1 MVLAIGMRGV
11 LHLLISVMFLLGVA
25 STGAAQT
32 APASTPSAATTAQP
46 PAEVRQIL
54 DLMQTPQVKEWMAAQ
69 TRAQPQPTTTPAE
82 TGEVSALSELVDHAR
97 RHVEMVSDAAM
108 AIPEEVAS
116 ASDIVEREVAPAG
129 WVLITTEVLVLFL
142 AGAVVELLFRV
153 VVPKPRV
160 RQSDD
165 EVMTVAHHATANLF
179 YRIVPAVVFAA
190 ATLVPLLA
198 FNWPPITRSMA
209 IAIAIALIVAR
220 VAVALGRLLVALVT
234 LPRADGERQVSRAKA
249 LFWFRRCALF
259 VIYFAFGWAAIQLLV
274 PLGFSEGA
282 RYFVGYIL
290 GLGLFAIAVEAV
302 WSRPV
307 EDGEHRSLTLSW
319 GLTIYFGLL
328 WLLWVTGF
336 NLLLWIGIYAVLLP
350 RALTVATL
358 AVRSLHQAEAG
369 VLAQRRIATV
379 LLDRGVRAIIIA
391 AAAFWFGRMLG
402 LAADRMAAGET
413 MIDRIARGAIGGIV
427 ILLAA
432 DLLWHLAR
440 AYINGKLDESRV
452 DGAAT
457 DEEKARRARLQTLL
471 PIFRN
476 ILAVIIAVIAVLMVL
491 SGLGVQI
498 APLIAGAGVVGVAVG
513 FGAQTIVKDVISG
526 MFYLWDDAFRVGEYI
541 ESGSHKGVVEAFSLR
556 SVKLRH
562 HRGPLTT
569 VPFGELGAVKNL
581 NRDWTIDKITLNV
594 TYDTDLVKAKK
605 VIKQIGQQLLDN
617 PDYSPHIIETLKMKG
632 VEQFG
637 EFAIVIR
644 LAMMTKPGEQF
655 VIRRNALAMIR
666 NAFKENGIEF
676 AVPTVQVSGE
686 GHEAEARAAAARH
699 TAQRSAGPEE
709 PAI

>member
-1 MVLAIGMRGV
+1 MGLVFGVAGVLQWLVSTVFVLA
-11 LHLLISVMFLLGVA
+11 LA
-25 STGAAQT
+25 GAALAQN
-32 APASTPSAATTAQP
+32 APSPATPAAQP
-46 PAEVRQIL
+46 PAEVRQML
-54 DLMQTPQVKEWMAAQ
+54 ELMQTPQVKAWMATQMQA
-69 TRAQPQPTTTPAE
+69 APAAE
-82 TGEVSALSELVDHAR
+82 VEDGEMSALSDLVGHAR
-97 RHVEMVSDAAM
+97 RHVEMVSAAAM
-108 AIPEEVAS
+108 KLPEEAET
-116 ASDIVEREVAPAG
+116 ATQIVETEVAPTG
-129 WVLITTEVLVLFL
+129 WVLITAEVAALFL
-142 AGAVVELLFRV
+142 TGAIVELLFRII
-153 VVPKPRV
+153 VPKPRI
-160 RQSDD
+160 RRSDD
-165 EVMTVAHHATANLF
+165 EVVTVAHHATANLL
-179 YRIVPAVVFAA
+179 YRIVPALVFAM

-220 VAVALGRLLVALVT
+220 FAVALGRLLVALVT
-234 LPRADGERQVSRAKA
+234 LPRADGERQTSRAKA

-259 VIYFAFGWAAIQLLV
+259 AIYFAFGWAAIQLMA
-274 PLGFSEGA
+274 PLGFSQGA
-282 RYFVGYIL
+282 RYFIGYIL

-307 EDGEHRSLTLSW
+307 EEGEHRSFTLSW
-319 GLTIYFGLL
+319 GLTLYFALL
-328 WLLWVTGF
+328 WILWVTGF
-336 NLLLWIGIYAVLLP
+336 NLALWIGIYAVLLP

-358 AVRSLHQAEAG
+358 AVRSLHQAEASLLG
-369 VLAQRRIATV
+369 QRRMATV
-379 LLDRGVRAIIIA
+379 LLDRGVRAIIIT
-391 AAAFWFGRMLG
+391 AAAFWFGRVLG
-402 LAADRMAAGET
+402 LVADRMAAGET
-413 MIDRIARGAIGGIV
+413 MVDRIARGAIGGIV

-440 AYINGKLDESRV
+440 AYINGKLDDSRL

-476 ILAVIIAVIAVLMVL
+476 ILAVVIAVIAALMVL
-491 SGLGVQI
+491 SGLGIQI

-605 VIKQIGQQLLDN
+605 VIKQIGQQLLEN

-676 AVPTVQVSGE
+676 AVPTVQVSSE
-686 GHEAEARAAAARH
+686 GHEAEAHAAAARH
-699 TAQRSAGPEE
+699 LSQRASSDE
-709 PAI
+709 PAA

>member
-1 MVLAIGMRGV
+1 MMQ
-11 LHLLISVMFLLGVA
+11 LLISMAFALA
-25 STGAAQT
+25 MATSAAAQT
-32 APASTPSAATTAQP
+32 ANPPSPPSTPTTSAAQP

-54 DLMQTPQVKEWMAAQ
+54 ELMQTPQVKEWMATQMKA
-69 TRAQPQPTTTPAE
+69 APTATLTEA
-82 TGEVSALSELVDHAR
+82 GEMSALSELVGHAR
-97 RHVEMVSDAAM
+97 RHVEMVSGAAM
-108 AIPEEVAS
+108 EFPGEVETAS
-116 ASDIVEREVAPAG
+116 EVVEREVAPTG
-129 WVLITTEVLVLFL
+129 WLLITTEVIALFIT
-142 AGAVVELLFRV
+142 GAIVELLFRLI
-153 VVPKPRV
+153 VPKPRI
-160 RQSDD
+160 RRTDD
-165 EVMTVAHHATANLF
+165 EVVTVAHHAAANLL
-179 YRIVPAVVFAA
+179 YRVVPAIVFAM

-209 IAIAIALIVAR
+209 IAIAVALIVAR
-220 VAVALGRLLVALVT
+220 FTVALGRLLVALVT
-234 LPRADGERQVSRAKA
+234 LPRADGERQISRARG
-249 LFWFRRCALF
+249 LFWFRRCATF
-259 VIYFAFGWAAIQLLV
+259 AIYFAFGWAVIQLMV

-290 GLGLFAIAVEAV
+290 GIGLFAIAVEAI
-302 WSRPV
+302 WHRPV
-307 EDGEHRSLTLSW
+307 EEGEHRSFTVSW
-319 GLTIYFGLL
+319 GLTLYFAFL
-328 WLLWVTGF
+328 WLLWVSGF
-336 NLLLWIGIYAVLLP
+336 NLLLWLGIYAVLLP
-350 RALTVATL
+350 RALSVATL

-369 VLAQRRIATV
+369 FLAGRRIATV
-379 LLDRGVRAIIIA
+379 LLDRGVRALIIT
-391 AAAFWFGRMLG
+391 AAAFWLGRMIG

-413 MIDRIARGAIGGIV
+413 MLDRLARGAIGGIV

-440 AYINGKLDESRV
+440 AYINGKLDDSRIE
-452 DGAAT
+452 GAIT
-457 DEEKARRARLQTLL
+457 DEEKASRARLQTLL

-476 ILAVIIAVIAVLMVL
+476 ILAVVIAVIAVLMVL
-491 SGLGVQI
+491 SGLGVEI
-498 APLIAGAGVVGVAVG
+498 GPLIAGAGVVGVAVG

-556 SVKLRH
+556 SVRLRH

-569 VPFGELGAVKNL
+569 VPFGELGAVRNL

-676 AVPTVQVSGE
+676 AVPTVQVSSE
-686 GHEAEARAAAARH
+686 GHESEAHAAAARH
-699 TAQRSAGPEE
+699 LSQRSNSDE
-709 PAI
+709 PAA

>member
-1 MVLAIGMRGV
+1 MMGPAIGARGMMQ
-11 LHLLISVMFLLGVA
+11 LLMSMMFLFAFAGA
-25 STGAAQT
+25 SAAQT
-32 APASTPSAATTAQP
+32 APASTPAATTAAQP

-54 DLMQTPQVKEWMAAQ
+54 ELMQKPQVKEWMATQ
-69 TRAQPQPTTTPAE
+69 TKPAPTAPTQPP
-82 TGEVSALSELVDHAR
+82 TGEMSALSDLLGHAR

-108 AIPEEVAS
+108 EFPGEVES
-116 ASDIVEREVAPAG
+116 ASEVVEQEVAPSG
-129 WVLITTEVLVLFL
+129 WLLITAEVVALFL
-142 AGAVVELLFRV
+142 AGLAVELVFRLI
-153 VVPKPRV
+153 VPKPRI
-160 RQSDD
+160 RQTDD
-165 EVMTVAHHATANLF
+165 GAVTVAHHATANLL
-179 YRIVPAVVFAA
+179 YRIVPAIVFAI

-198 FNWPPITRSMA
+198 FSWPPITRSMA

-220 VAVALGRLLVALVT
+220 FTVALGRLLVALVT
-234 LPRADGERQVSRAKA
+234 LPRADGERQISRARA
-249 LFWFRRCALF
+249 LFWFRRCVVF
-259 VIYFAFGWAAIQLLV
+259 VIYFAFGWAVIQLMA

-307 EDGEHRSLTLSW
+307 EEGQHRSLSLSW
-319 GLTIYFGLL
+319 GLTLYFGLL
-328 WLLWVTGF
+328 WLLWVSGF
-336 NLLLWIGIYAVLLP
+336 NVLLWIGIYVVLLP
-350 RALTVATL
+350 RALSVATL

-369 VLAQRRIATV
+369 FLAGRRIATV
-379 LLDRGVRAIIIA
+379 LLDRGVRALIIA
-391 AAAFWFGRMLG
+391 VAAFWLGRMIG

-440 AYINGKLDESRV
+440 AYINGKLDDSRI
-452 DGAAT
+452 DGALT
-457 DEEKARRARLQTLL
+457 DEDKASRARLQTLL

-476 ILAVIIAVIAVLMVL
+476 ILAVVIAVIAVLMVL
-491 SGLGVQI
+491 SGLGVEI
-498 APLIAGAGVVGVAVG
+498 GPLIAGAGVVGVAVG

-556 SVKLRH
+556 SVRLRH

-594 TYDTDLVKAKK
+594 TYDTDLVKVKK

-637 EFAIVIR
+637 DFAIVIR

-676 AVPTVQVSGE
+676 AVPTVQVSSE
-686 GHEAEARAAAARH
+686 SHEADHAAAARH
-699 TAQRSAGPEE
+699 LSQLSGSGE
-709 PAI
+709 PAA

>member
-1 MVLAIGMRGV
+1 MGLAIGARGILQLLTPISFV
-11 LHLLISVMFLLGVA
+11 LAVA
-25 STGAAQT
+25 GAAIAQT
-32 APASTPSAATTAQP
+32 ANPPSAPPSTTAAQP
-46 PAEVRQIL
+46 PAEVRQML
-54 DLMQTPQVKEWMAAQ
+54 ELMQTPQVKEWMATQMKA
-69 TRAQPQPTTTPAE
+69 APTATQAE
-82 TGEVSALSELVDHAR
+82 TAEVSALSELVGHAR

-108 AIPEEVAS
+108 AIPDEVAS
-116 ASDIVEREVAPAG
+116 ASDIVEHEVAPSG
-129 WVLITTEVLVLFL
+129 WVLITTEVVVLFL
-142 AGAVVELLFRV
+142 AGALVELLFRI
-153 VVPKPRV
+153 VVPKPKI

-179 YRIVPAVVFAA
+179 YRIVPAVVFAV

-220 VAVALGRLLVALVT
+220 FALALGRLLVALVT
-234 LPRADGERQVSRAKA
+234 LPRADGERQISRAKA

-259 VIYFAFGWAAIQLLV
+259 VIYFAFGWAAIQV
-274 PLGFSEGA
+274 MIPLGFSDGA
-282 RYFVGYIL
+282 RYFVAYIL
-290 GLGLFAIAVEAV
+290 GLGLFVIAVEAV

-307 EDGEHRSLTLSW
+307 EEGEHRSLTLSW
-319 GLTIYFGLL
+319 GLTFYFGLL
-328 WLLWVTGF
+328 WVLWVTGF
-336 NLLLWIGIYAVLLP
+336 NLLLWIGIYTVLLP
-350 RALTVATL
+350 RALAVATL
-358 AVRSLHQAEAG
+358 AVRSLHRAEAG
-369 VLAQRRIATV
+369 LLAQRRIATV
-379 LLDRGVRAIIIA
+379 LLDRGVRALIIT

-413 MIDRIARGAIGGIV
+413 MVDRIARGAIGGIV

-440 AYINGKLDESRV
+440 AYINGKLDEARV

-676 AVPTVQVSGE
+676 AVPTVQVSSE
-686 GHEAEARAAAARH
+686 GHEADARAAAARH
-699 TAQRSAGPEE
+699 LSQRPSSEE
-709 PAI
+709 PAV

>member
-1 MVLAIGMRGV
+1 MGLAIGARGI
-11 LHLLISVMFLLGVA
+11 LHLLISITFVLALA
-25 STGAAQT
+25 GAAIAQT
-32 APASTPSAATTAQP
+32 ANPPSAPSSATAAQP
-46 PAEVRQIL
+46 PAEVRQML
-54 DLMQTPQVKEWMAAQ
+54 ELMQTPQVKEWMATQMKA
-69 TRAQPQPTTTPAE
+69 APTSTQAE
-82 TGEVSALSELVDHAR
+82 TAEVSALSELVGQAR
-97 RHVEMVSDAAM
+97 RHVEMVSDAAL
-108 AIPEEVAS
+108 AIPDEVAS
-116 ASDIVEREVAPAG
+116 ASDIVEREVAPSG
-129 WVLITTEVLVLFL
+129 WVLITTEVVMLFL
-142 AGAVVELLFRV
+142 AGALVELLFRI
-153 VVPKPRV
+153 VVPKPQI

-179 YRIVPAVVFAA
+179 YRIVPAVVFAV

-220 VAVALGRLLVALVT
+220 FAVASGRLLVALVT
-234 LPRADGERQVSRAKA
+234 LPRADGERQISRAKA

-259 VIYFAFGWAAIQLLV
+259 LIYFAFGWAAIQVMV
-274 PLGFSEGA
+274 PLGFSDGA
-282 RYFVGYIL
+282 RYFVAYIL

-307 EDGEHRSLTLSW
+307 EEGEHRSLTLSW
-319 GLTIYFGLL
+319 ALTIYFGLL
-328 WLLWVTGF
+328 WVLWVTGF

-350 RALTVATL
+350 RALAVATL
-358 AVRSLHQAEAG
+358 AVRSLHRAEAG
-369 VLAQRRIATV
+369 LLAKRTIATV
-379 LLDRGVRAIIIA
+379 LLDRGVRALIIT

-402 LAADRMAAGET
+402 LAADRMAAGE
-413 MIDRIARGAIGGIV
+413 MMVDRIARGAIGGIV

-440 AYINGKLDESRV
+440 AYINGKLDEARV

-676 AVPTVQVSGE
+676 AVPTVQVSSE
-686 GHEAEARAAAARH
+686 GHEADARAAAASRLS
-699 TAQRSAGPEE
+699 QRPSSEE
-709 PAI
+709 PAV

>member
-1 MVLAIGMRGV
+1 MGFAIGARGMLQRLILAVFVLA
-11 LHLLISVMFLLGVA
+11 VA
-25 STGAAQT
+25 GAAVAQT
-32 APASTPSAATTAQP
+32 ATPPSAPPATTAAQA
-46 PAEVRQIL
+46 PAEVRQML
-54 DLMQTPQVKEWMAAQ
+54 ELMQTPQVKEWMATQMKAAPTPTQ
-69 TRAQPQPTTTPAE
+69 TEA
-82 TGEVSALSELVDHAR
+82 GEMSALSELVDHAR

-108 AIPEEVAS
+108 ELPGEVES
-116 ASDIVEREVAPAG
+116 ASDIVEREVAPTG
-129 WVLITTEVLVLFL
+129 WVLITTKVIALFL
-142 AGAVVELLFRV
+142 TGAVVELLFRLI
-153 VVPKPRV
+153 VPKPRI
-160 RQSDD
+160 RRTDD
-165 EVMTVAHHATANLF
+165 EVVTVAHHATTNLL
-179 YRIVPAVVFAA
+179 YRIVPAIVFSM

-209 IAIAIALIVAR
+209 IAIAIALVVAR
-220 VAVALGRLLVALVT
+220 FTVAFGRLLVALAT
-234 LPRADGERQVSRAKA
+234 LPRADGERQISRAQA
-249 LFWFRRCALF
+249 LFWFRHCALF
-259 VIYFAFGWAAIQLLV
+259 VIYFAFGWAAIQLMV

-282 RYFVGYIL
+282 RYFVAYIL
-290 GLGLFAIAVEAV
+290 GIGLFAIAVEAV

-307 EDGEHRSLTLSW
+307 EEGQHRSISVSW
-319 GLTIYFGLL
+319 GLTLYFALL
-328 WLLWVTGF
+328 WILWVSGF
-336 NLLLWIGIYAVLLP
+336 NLLLWLGIYAVLLP
-350 RALTVATL
+350 RALSVATL

-369 VLAQRRIATV
+369 FLAGRRIATV
-379 LLDRGVRAIIIA
+379 LLDRGVRALIIT
-391 AAAFWFGRMLG
+391 AAAFWFGRMIG
-402 LAADRMAAGET
+402 LVADRMAAGET
-413 MIDRIARGAIGGIV
+413 MIDRLARGAIGGIV

-440 AYINGKLDESRV
+440 AYINGKLDDSRIE
-452 DGAAT
+452 GAMT
-457 DEEKARRARLQTLL
+457 DEERASRARLQTLL

-476 ILAVIIAVIAVLMVL
+476 ILAVVIAVIAVLMVL

-498 APLIAGAGVVGVAVG
+498 GPLIAGAGVVGVAVG

-556 SVKLRH
+556 SVRLRH

-676 AVPTVQVSGE
+676 AVPTVQVSSE
-686 GHEAEARAAAARH
+686 GHDAEAHAAAARH
-699 TAQRSAGPEE
+699 LSQRPSSDE
-709 PAI
+709 PAV

>member
-1 MVLAIGMRGV
+1 ML
-11 LHLLISVMFLLGVA
+11 
-25 STGAAQT
+25 
-32 APASTPSAATTAQP
+32 
-46 PAEVRQIL
+46 E
-54 DLMQTPQVKEWMAAQ
+54 LMQTPQVKEWMATQMKA
-69 TRAQPQPTTTPAE
+69 APTATQAE
-82 TGEVSALSELVDHAR
+82 TAEVSALSELVGHAR

-108 AIPEEVAS
+108 AIPDEVAS
-116 ASDIVEREVAPAG
+116 ASDIVEHEVAPSG
-129 WVLITTEVLVLFL
+129 WVLITTEVVVLFL
-142 AGAVVELLFRV
+142 AGALVELLFRI
-153 VVPKPRV
+153 VVPKPKI

-179 YRIVPAVVFAA
+179 YRIVPAVVFAV

-220 VAVALGRLLVALVT
+220 FALALGRLLVALVT
-234 LPRADGERQVSRAKA
+234 LPRADGERQISRAKA

-259 VIYFAFGWAAIQLLV
+259 VIYFAFGWAAIQV
-274 PLGFSEGA
+274 MIPLGFSDGA
-282 RYFVGYIL
+282 RYFVAYIL
-290 GLGLFAIAVEAV
+290 GLGLFVIAVEAV

-307 EDGEHRSLTLSW
+307 EEGEHRSLTLSW
-319 GLTIYFGLL
+319 GLTFYFGLL
-328 WLLWVTGF
+328 WVLWVTGF
-336 NLLLWIGIYAVLLP
+336 NLLLWIGIYTVLLP
-350 RALTVATL
+350 RALAVATL
-358 AVRSLHQAEAG
+358 AVRSLHRAEAG
-369 VLAQRRIATV
+369 LLAQRRIATV
-379 LLDRGVRAIIIA
+379 LLDRGVRALIIT

-413 MIDRIARGAIGGIV
+413 MVDRIARGAIGGIV

-440 AYINGKLDESRV
+440 AYINGKLDEARV

-676 AVPTVQVSGE
+676 AVPTVQVSSE
-686 GHEAEARAAAARH
+686 GHEADARAAAARH
-699 TAQRSAGPEE
+699 LSQRPSSEE
-709 PAI
+709 PAV

>member
-1 MVLAIGMRGV
+1 ML
-11 LHLLISVMFLLGVA
+11 
-25 STGAAQT
+25 
-32 APASTPSAATTAQP
+32 
-46 PAEVRQIL
+46 E
-54 DLMQTPQVKEWMAAQ
+54 LMQTPQVKEWMATQMKA
-69 TRAQPQPTTTPAE
+69 APTATQAE
-82 TGEVSALSELVDHAR
+82 TAEVSALSELVGHAR

-108 AIPEEVAS
+108 ALPDEVAS
-116 ASDIVEREVAPAG
+116 ASDIVEHEVAPSG
-129 WVLITTEVLVLFL
+129 WVLITTEVVVLFL
-142 AGAVVELLFRV
+142 AGALVELLFRI
-153 VVPKPRV
+153 VVPKPKI

-179 YRIVPAVVFAA
+179 YRIVPAVVFAV

-220 VAVALGRLLVALVT
+220 FAVALGRLLVALVT
-234 LPRADGERQVSRAKA
+234 LPRADGERQISRAKA

-259 VIYFAFGWAAIQLLV
+259 VIYFAFGWAAIQV
-274 PLGFSEGA
+274 MIPLGFSDGA
-282 RYFVGYIL
+282 RYFVAYIL

-307 EDGEHRSLTLSW
+307 EEGEHRSLTLSW

-328 WLLWVTGF
+328 WVLWVTGF
-336 NLLLWIGIYAVLLP
+336 NLLLWIGIYTVLLP
-350 RALTVATL
+350 RALAVATL
-358 AVRSLHQAEAG
+358 AVRSLHRAEAG
-369 VLAQRRIATV
+369 LLAQRRIATV
-379 LLDRGVRAIIIA
+379 LLDRGVRALIIT

-413 MIDRIARGAIGGIV
+413 MVDRIARGAIGGIV

-440 AYINGKLDESRV
+440 AYINGKLDEARV

-676 AVPTVQVSGE
+676 AVPTVQVSSE

-699 TAQRSAGPEE
+699 LSQRPGSEE
-709 PAI
+709 PAV